1 MEHISMILLSGGI
14 GARMKASV
22 PKQFLPIGGKP
33 IIVHVLDKLENIKE
47 ISEIVVPSPRNYME
61 QTKEIIRN
69 YQFSKPIQVIEGG
82 KTRQESVYKALRC
95 VTRENV
101 LIHESVRPFV
111 TKEEFERLI
120 QTEERNATYGMDIP
134 FTVLEGGEYIEKNLD
149 RSRLI
154 NIQLPQKFD
163 TAKLLAAHEQAIK
176 DGKTFTEDVSLYF
189 HYNGERIKV
198 LRGTEYNIK
207 ITRPIDQAIGEI
219 IYKEYILGGE

>member
-1 MEHISMILLSGGI
+1 MILLSGGI
-14 GARMKASV
+14 GTRMKASV

-33 IIVHVLDKLENIKE
+33 IIVHVLDKLENI
-47 ISEIVVPSPRNYME
+47 SEICEVVIPSPRNYIE
-61 QTKEIIRN
+61 QTKDIIRT
-69 YQFSKPIQVIEGG
+69 YQFSKPVQVIEGG
-82 KTRQESVYKALRC
+82 ETRQESVYKGLKC
-95 VTRENV
+95 VTRESV

-120 QTEERNATYGMDIP
+120 HVEDRNATYGMDIP
-134 FTVLEGGEYIEKNLD
+134 FTVLEGEEYIEKNLD

-163 TAKLLAAHEQAIK
+163 TKKLLAAHEQAIK
-176 DGKTFTEDVSLYF
+176 DGKVFTEDVSLYF